1 MLHLKITPIYDE
13 KKKEILYRIEDLHG
27 FFYVFAKKL
36 FIDDISIENY
46 NLKQGDFLLVT
57 ALVIEAKGIKDD
69 RDKGTAVAEEV
80 SIKTIYTIHNA
91 IIETLSDFLHK

>member
-1 MLHLKITPIYDE
+1 MLHLKITPIYDGKE

-36 FIDDISIENY
+36 FIDDSSIENY

-57 ALVIEAKGIKDD
+57 AMAIEAKGIKDE

-80 SIKTIYTIHNA
+80 SIKTVYNL
-91 IIETLSDFLHK
+91 IEALNSW

>member
-1 MLHLKITPIYDE
+1 MLHLKITLIKYSE
-13 KKKEILYRIEDLHG
+13 KDVLYRIEDLHG
-27 FFYVFAKKL
+27 FFYVFVSKL

-57 ALVIEAKGIKDD
+57 ALVIEAKGIKDV
-69 RDKGTAVAEEV
+69 RDKGTVAEEV